1 MKIPREL
8 TQTRNFQ
15 GVSEF
20 FKDKWVVVQENIEQ
34 QTIIHCIAK
43 EGSQFFKRQNLNISP
58 KTYLVNREKIP
69 GIVPIDQAIDIPVLP
84 KRLSKK
90 QTITELRFTLIFGAV
105 PSNWRWFT
113 LIEERKDKNGIEIA
127 RINKNQTGSYTIILP

>member
-43 EGSQFFKRQNLNISP
+43 EGSQFFNRQRLNIFP
-58 KTYLVNREKIP
+58 KTYLINQEKIP
-69 GIVPIDQAIDIPVLP
+69 AVVPIDQVLDIPVFP

-90 QTITELRFTLIFGAV
+90 TPITELRFTLIFGAI
-105 PSNWRWFT
+105 PSNWRWFS
-113 LIEERKDKNGIEIA
+113 LIEERKDKTGIEIA
-127 RINKNQTGSYTIILP
+127 KINKNQTGSYTIILP